1 MMADIVIPRGLRQV
15 LILCNVLDLTV
26 GLENCWILGSEWMM
40 RLACYDTTYLVNLV
54 NIRGHAAPV
63 SNLGGTPLL
72 LVDLCLQKIHIITVR

>member
-1 MMADIVIPRGLRQV
+1 LVLRIVGFFYRDV
-15 LILCNVLDLTV
+15 LF
-26 GLENCWILGSEWMM
+26 LGSEWMM